1 MQQNDVFTRFHEIG
15 AAYVKRDDEFLQH
28 ALTDDFTFTSA
39 AGRIF
44 NKAERIASMT
54 ASTRQLE
61 AIHYA
66 ELSLREYGD
75 IIILTARFTAAFTMT
90 DTKTRTVDE
99 GRTTCVF
106 VRQGNEWQLAVQHNS
121 HISG

>member
-15 AAYVKRDDEFLQH
+15 AAYVKRDEEFLAH
-28 ALTDDFTFTSA
+28 ALTDDFKFTSA

-44 NKAERIASMT
+44 NKAERIQAMT
-54 ASTRQLE
+54 SGTRQLE

-75 IIILTARFTAAFTMT
+75 TIILTARFTATFTIT
-90 DTKTRTVDE
+90 DTKTRLTDE

-106 VRQGNEWQLAVQHNS
+106 VRQDNEWRLAVQHNS
-121 HISG
+121 HLSV